1 MSLLCTF
8 LPTLG
13 LYLSQVLSTVPTS
26 LASYVLFIH
35 THTHTIVL
43 LYCFLD
49 ALTFK
54 LAPLHCNGFDID
66 IFIVIKFNVLDVRHQ
81 R

>member
-35 THTHTIVL
+35 THTIVL

-54 LAPLHCNGFDID
+54 LAPLHCNRFDID
-66 IFIVIKFNVLDVRHQ
+66 IFIGIKFNVLDVRHQ